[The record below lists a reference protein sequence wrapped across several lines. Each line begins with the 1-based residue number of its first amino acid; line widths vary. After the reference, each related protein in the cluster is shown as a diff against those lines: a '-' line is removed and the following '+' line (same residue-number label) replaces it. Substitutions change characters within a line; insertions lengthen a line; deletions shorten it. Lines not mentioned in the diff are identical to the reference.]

1 MLFRIDTNR
10 VAHTMSVY
18 FLGQVQ
24 IENPDGYQKY
34 LQGFFSILEKYNGVF
49 LAGGD
54 NTEVIEGEWFSTR
67 SIIIQF
73 ADREEAM
80 NWHDSQEY
88 QRLAKYRWNS
98 TTSNLVLVQGW
109 GNS

>member
-1 MLFRIDTNR
+1 
-10 VAHTMSVY
+10 MSVF

-24 IENPDGYQKY
+24 IENPDEYQKY

-88 QRLAKYRWNS
+88 QQLAKHRWNS